1 MGCLLAIMSAFAPRF
16 VFLVIWLA
24 RPTYVNA
31 VFDTFIFPLL
41 GVIFLPFTTLMYVF
55 LAAPP
60 FGVSGWDWL
69 WIVIAAVFD
78 LSQYGG
84 VYASRTGYPSYRSSP
99 PPPV

>member
-16 VFLVIWLA
+16 VFLVIWIA
-24 RPTYVNA
+24 RPAYVNS

-41 GVIFLPFTTLMYVF
+41 GLIFLPFTTLMYVL

-60 FGVSGWDWL
+60 FGLTFWDWVWL
-69 WIVIAAVFD
+69 AIAVVLD
-78 LSQYGG
+78 LSHYGG
-84 VYASRTGYPSYRSSP
+84 VYAQRGQTRAAP

>member
-1 MGCLLAIMSAFAPRF
+1 MGCLLALMAAFAPRF

-24 RPTYVNA
+24 RPSYVDA

-41 GVIFLPFTTLMYVF
+41 GLIFLPVTTLLYVF

-69 WIVIAAVFD
+69 WIGIAVLLD
-78 LSQYGG
+78 LSHYGG
-84 VYASRTGYPSYRSSP
+84 VWASRPGTASYRASP